1 MTDSHSTDPA
11 PHGPVVARQ
20 RRTGPGS
27 ASPGRH
33 VSVVIVGAGFAG
45 LGTAIR
51 LLQEGHHDLLILER
65 ADEVGGTWRD
75 NAYPGCA
82 CDVPSRLYSFSFAP
96 NPTWSRRFAPQE
108 EIERYLQRCVARY
121 GLTPRLR
128 LGCELQ
134 RATWDAERLRWDLDT
149 STGPVSAGLLVMAQG
164 PLSEPA
170 IPSLPG
176 LEDFTGEAFHSA
188 GWRHDL
194 DLSGKRVGVIGTGA
208 SAVQFIP
215 HLQRT
220 AQQVT
225 VFQRTPSWIAPR
237 RDQPVPA
244 WQRRLFRLAPP
255 VQQLARGWE
264 YMLREATLPAL
275 LGNRAMAALGRREA
289 LAHLHRQVKDPELRS
304 KLTPDYALGCKRVLL
319 SDDYYPALVQ
329 PNVRV
334 VTDPIAGIGPD
345 AVLTTPGGAQAASG
359 DTAAYPVDVL
369 LFGTGFR
376 VNDASYTQ
384 RVIGGGGRSLHEVWQ
399 GSPQAHLGTTVA
411 GFPNLFLMAGPN
423 TGVGHTS
430 LIYMIESQ
438 INYLISTLRLMRNR
452 SLGAVEVRAQTQQ
465 AYNAELQNRMTPTV
479 WASGG
484 CSGWYQDRTGRVTT
498 IWPAPTWRFR
508 RRTRTIDPKEY
519 VLTASRD
526 TQDSHISGGSD
537 RVGAGEAQPGS

>member
-1 MTDSHSTDPA
+1 MTDPHTTSPA
-11 PHGPVVARQ
+11 PHEAAG
-20 RRTGPGS
+20 
-27 ASPGRH
+27 ASPGH

-51 LLQEGHHDLLILER
+51 LLQEGHRDLLILER

-108 EIERYLQRCVARY
+108 EIERYLKRCVARY

-134 RATWDAERLRWDLDT
+134 RATWDPERLRWDLDT
-149 STGPVSAGLLVMAQG
+149 STGPLSAGLLVMAQG

-176 LEDFTGEAFHSA
+176 LEGFTGEAFHSA
-188 GWRHDL
+188 GWKHDL
-194 DLSGKRVGVIGTGA
+194 DLSAKRVGVIGTGA

-215 HLQRT
+215 HLQRM

-237 RDQPVPA
+237 RDRPVPA
-244 WQRRLFRLAPP
+244 WQRRLFRLVPTA
-255 VQQLARGWE
+255 QQLARGWE
-264 YMLREATLPAL
+264 YLTREATLPAL
-275 LGNRAMAALGRREA
+275 LGNRTMAALGRREA
-289 LAHLHRQVKDPELRS
+289 LAHMHRQVKDPELRS

-329 PNVRV
+329 PNVHV
-334 VTDPIAGIGPD
+334 VTDPIASVGPNT
-345 AVLTTPGGAQAASG
+345 VLTTPRSGAQAAPGGVASAG
-359 DTAAYPVDVL
+359 TTHPVDVL
-369 LFGTGFR
+369 IFGTGFR
-376 VNDASYTQ
+376 VTDASYAQ
-384 RVIGGGGRSLHEVWQ
+384 RVIGGDGRSLHEVWQ

-430 LIYMIESQ
+430 LIHMIESQ
-438 INYLISTLRLMRNR
+438 INYLVSTLQLMRSR
-452 SLGAVEVRAQTQQ
+452 GLGSVDVRAETQH
-465 AYNAELQNRMTPTV
+465 AYNAELQNRMAPTV
-479 WASGG
+479 WAAGG

-498 IWPAPTWRFR
+498 IWPASTWKFR
-508 RRTRTIDPKEY
+508 RRTRAIDPGEY
-519 VLTASRD
+519 VLTAPRVAPDRS
-526 TQDSHISGGSD
+526 ISDGSV
-537 RVGAGEAQPGS
+537 RAGVGEAQPES

>member
-1 MTDSHSTDPA
+1 M
-11 PHGPVVARQ
+11 ARQ

-27 ASPGRH
+27 AAPGRH
-33 VSVVIVGAGFAG
+33 ASVVIVGAGFAG
-45 LGTAIR
+45 VGTAIR
-51 LLQEGHHDLLILER
+51 LLREGHRDLLILER

-108 EIERYLQRCVARY
+108 EIERYLKRCVARY

-134 RATWDAERLRWDLDT
+134 RATWDPERLRWDLDT
-149 STGPVSAGLLVMAQG
+149 STGPLSAGLLVMAQG

-176 LEDFTGEAFHSA
+176 LEDFTGAAFHSA

-225 VFQRTPSWIAPR
+225 VFQRTPSWVAPR
-237 RDQPVPA
+237 RDRPVPA

-255 VQQLARGWE
+255 VQRLARGWE
-264 YMLREATLPAL
+264 YLVREATLPAL
-275 LGNRAMAALGRREA
+275 LGNRTMAALGRREA

-329 PNVRV
+329 PNVHV
-334 VTDPIAGIGPD
+334 VTDPIASIGPD
-345 AVLTTPGGAQAASG
+345 VVLTTPGGGAQAASG
-359 DTAAYPVDVL
+359 GAAPADTAHPVDVL

-376 VNDASYTQ
+376 VTDASYAR
-384 RVIGGGGRSLHEVWQ
+384 RVIGVDGRSLDEIWQ

-438 INYLISTLRLMRNR
+438 INYLISALRLMRSR
-452 SLGAVEVRAQTQQ
+452 SLGAVEVHAETQQ
-465 AYNAELQNRMTPTV
+465 AYNVELRNRMAPTV
-479 WASGG
+479 WAAGG

-508 RRTRTIDPKEY
+508 RRTRTIDPEEY

-526 TQDSHISGGSD
+526 TLNRHVSGESD
-537 RVGAGEAQPGS
+537 RVGADAAQPGS